1 MGEGRE
7 WVNCYEISYCPLS
20 GFRYNIFVWVQE
32 KSVAAAG
39 VLADYESYFVRI
51 ESDLTLVLFT
61 SKNRLMVNPIII
73 FLLDI
78 EERKLL
84 NVVAIY
90 DLPLPSVIK
99 AFSTMDVF
107 KKLNCYENSCL

>member
-1 MGEGRE
+1 M
-7 WVNCYEISYCPLS
+7 
-20 GFRYNIFVWVQE
+20 
-32 KSVAAAG
+32 
-39 VLADYESYFVRI
+39 LADYESHFVRI

-78 EERKLL
+78 DERKLL
-84 NVVAIY
+84 NVVAIH

-107 KKLNCYENSCL
+107 KKTKLLRK